1 MFSLELV
8 ESRKKTKTLALSNK
22 DDFINNV
29 KTEIKNENFKKESA
43 WLVRGHV
50 HACLVRKDERDIHL

>member
-29 KTEIKNENFKKESA
+29 KTEIKNENFKK
-43 WLVRGHV
+43 RK
-50 HACLVRKDERDIHL
+50 CLVGEGTRSCLFSKER